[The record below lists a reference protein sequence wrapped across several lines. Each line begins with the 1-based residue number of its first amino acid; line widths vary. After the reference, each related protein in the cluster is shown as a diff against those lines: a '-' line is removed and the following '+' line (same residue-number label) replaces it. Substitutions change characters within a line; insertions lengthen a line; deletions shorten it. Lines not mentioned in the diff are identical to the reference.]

1 MSREQ
6 VQLSGGATTYI
17 KPKDLKAGATITGV
31 YRGSFEDKYEKL
43 NHRIEQEDGSQK
55 VINGTGQLNALLAK
69 VAEGTKIDVVY
80 KGTSTIASGQYKGTK
95 AHTFEVY
102 TLKEDSNAAAS
113 ASVAR
118 ANPFGI

>member
-6 VQLSGGATTYI
+6 VKLSGGATTYI
-17 KPKDLKAGATITGV
+17 KPKDLKAGTTISGL

-43 NHRIEQEDGSQK
+43 NHRIEQADGTQK

-69 VAEGTKIDVVY
+69 VSEGTKVDVVY
-80 KGTSTIASGQYKGTK
+80 KGKSAIASGEFKGTM
-95 AHTFEVY
+95 AHNFEVY
-102 TLKEDSNAAAS
+102 TVKEDSNAAAS
-113 ASVAR
+113 NNAVR

>member
-1 MSREQ
+1 MSRQQ

-17 KPKDLKAGATITGV
+17 KPKDLKAGATIAGV

-43 NHRIEQEDGSQK
+43 NHRLEQADGSQK

-69 VAEGTKIDVVY
+69 VTEGTSIEVVY
-80 KGTSTIASGQYKGTK
+80 KGTNTITSGQYKGTK

-102 TLKEDSNAAAS
+102 KVENEESNAAVS
-113 ASVAR
+113 APAR
-118 ANPFGI
+118 AFPF